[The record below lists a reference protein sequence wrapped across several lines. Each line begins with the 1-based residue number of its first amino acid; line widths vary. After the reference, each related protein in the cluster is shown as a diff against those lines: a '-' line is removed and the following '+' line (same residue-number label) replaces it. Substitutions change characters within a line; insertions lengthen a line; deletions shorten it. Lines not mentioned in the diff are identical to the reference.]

1 MGRDGGPLKMPLV
14 EFKEPTLAATRDYAF
29 DDWSSSL
36 RSICGSFQPQRFN
49 KSNKVTG
56 AVQLR
61 EFAGIELAQIAN
73 NLEQVR
79 REKSDIR
86 ADYGENLF
94 LLIQLDGTCGV
105 EQYGRQS
112 MIEPGDCMLV
122 DSSSPSVFHFGGNY
136 SNHLSVH
143 LPRQLLYSEKSTK
156 LDISRHLESADPMST
171 MLRALVAKLV
181 KTDARDTRAPH
192 LRQLLFDTTR
202 QAFAKDDEIGLPP
215 LVESAGSRFEIIQ
228 ILIDQN
234 LTDENLTPRWL
245 ANRLG
250 ISMRTLQEDFST
262 MGTTASSLIRM
273 RRLYLA
279 RDHLV
284 HSKDG
289 PIKPNIADVAYST
302 GFNDI
307 SYFNRCFR
315 KTFACTPKDLLEN

>member
-1 MGRDGGPLKMPLV
+1 MALA
-14 EFKEPTLAATRDYAF
+14 EFNGDTLSVSRAYDF
-29 DDWSSSL
+29 DEWSSNL
-36 RSICGSFQPQRFN
+36 KSICGSFQPQRFN
-49 KSNKVTG
+49 RSDTVTG
-56 AVQLR
+56 AIEGR
-61 EFAGIELAQIAN
+61 AFAGVELAQIAN
-73 NLEQVR
+73 NLQAVR
-79 REKSDIR
+79 RAQSDIR
-86 ADYGENLF
+86 ADFGENLF

-112 MIEPGDCMLV
+112 FIAPGDCMLV
-122 DSSSPSVFHFGGNY
+122 DSSSPSVFHFGGNF

-143 LPRQLLYSEKSTK
+143 LPRQLIYSEKSTA
-156 LDISRHLESADPMST
+156 LDISRHLEATDPMST

-181 KTDARDTRAPH
+181 KTDAHDKRAPH

-202 QAFAKDDEIGLPP
+202 QAFAKDDELGLPP
-215 LVESAGSRFEIIQ
+215 VVESASGRFEIIQ

-250 ISMRTLQEDFST
+250 ISMRTLQEDFNM
-262 MGTTASSLIRM
+262 MGTTASALIRM

-289 PIKPNIADVAYST
+289 STKPNIADVAYST
-302 GFNDI
+302 GFSDI

-315 KTFACTPKDLLEN
+315 KTFSCTPKDILEN

>member
-1 MGRDGGPLKMPLV
+1 MALV
-14 EFKEPTLAATRDYAF
+14 EFAQSHLTPSRDFHF
-29 DDWSSSL
+29 DEWSSKL
-36 RSICGSFQPQRFN
+36 GTVCGKFQPRRFN
-49 KSNKVTG
+49 QSNTVKGMVR
-56 AVQLR
+56 V
-61 EFAGIELAQIAN
+61 ESAGGMDLAQIAN
-73 NLEQVR
+73 NLDEVR
-79 REKSDIR
+79 RERSDIR
-86 ADYGENLF
+86 ADFGENLF
-94 LLIQLDGTCGV
+94 LLIQLDGMCGV

-112 MIEPGDCMLV
+112 VIGPGDCMLV
-122 DSSSPSVFHFGGNY
+122 DSSSPSVFHFGGRY

-143 LPRQLLYSEKSTK
+143 LPRQLIYSEKSTA
-156 LDISRHLESADPMST
+156 LDISRHLEATDPMST

-181 KTDARDTRAPH
+181 KTDAHDKRAPH

-202 QAFAKDDEIGLPP
+202 QAFAKDDELGLPP
-215 LVESAGSRFEIIQ
+215 VVESASGRFEIIQ

-250 ISMRTLQEDFST
+250 ISMRTLQEDFNM

-284 HSKDG
+284 HSKDAST
-289 PIKPNIADVAYST
+289 KPNIADVAYST